1 MDTCWKCG
9 YNGVDLGRDTF
20 CTRCGVL
27 LENYCPS
34 EECSTDD
41 GHVVVLDA
49 YDRFCY
55 RCGSPSKFMGMGY
68 FDSES

>member
-1 MDTCWKCG
+1 MAVCWKCLYEG
-9 YNGVDLGRDTF
+9 IDPDRDTY

-27 LENYCPS
+27 LENFCP
-34 EECSTDD
+34 EENCSDAE
-41 GHVVVLDA
+41 GNAILLDA

-55 RCGSPSKFMGMGY
+55 QCGSESKFMQLGY